1 VDHSSVERLLSTD
14 NLEFT
19 LTFANFEEASFRA
32 ALAQLFG
39 ITDVDDL
46 ELSIIRGR
54 TLVDGGQVIQ
64 CELWGPNAVIDTQR
78 PRRAWNHLAVGVCR
92 PAAAAPE
99 DGASRLHWVL
109 SGVVV
114 FDGVCICCACAG
126 NVGCARAR
134 RGHHHWQRST
144 DRSSSPE
151 LTQRRILTRNHFT
164 ITRLGASQFNF
175 VNSCACLRT
184 LLSLS
189 AIVWVLP
196 ATPRTH
202 PFNTHP
208 TTS

>member
-1 VDHSSVERLLSTD
+1 
-14 NLEFT
+14 LEFT

-114 FDGVCICCACAG
+114 FDGICICCAVRWKRRLCSCG
-126 NVGCARAR
+126 DVG
-134 RGHHHWQRST
+134 T
-144 DRSSSPE
+144 
-151 LTQRRILTRNHFT
+151 LTGSDRRIAYR
-164 ITRLGASQFNF
+164 RLN
-175 VNSCACLRT
+175 
-184 LLSLS
+184 
-189 AIVWVLP
+189 
-196 ATPRTH
+196 
-202 PFNTHP
+202 
-208 TTS
+208 